1 MKNKTFRYYYILSMI
16 CILTAS
22 SYPLYMGVKVVTD
35 MIQNGTVLAEDYP
48 KYIIPYTPICLAIII
63 GTLILPLALKFF
75 KRFALIVSSAVSVGV
90 FFLSELMLE
99 SKVIVT
105 ETIETTL
112 ESWQMYMCVAKPQ
125 SYETRTWTESNIL
138 IGEYSPLFKLHFYII
153 SIVLILSLL
162 SCIYGFGR
170 MIQSGDK
177 SKKQTLILQTIA
189 SITFLV
195 LCILACFTAFYR
207 TGELQVSIIS
217 AILMIVFFV
226 LFGLTTGIYT
236 GSFLYRK
243 NKWISVMLPSVVA
256 SAVTFIMYIG
266 EMILLHSHLYRFGTG
281 VFFEAFGGIVFAP
294 VDIVVILLSG
304 IICLLLLWKFNSYN
318 RHGDTQ

>member
-1 MKNKTFRYYYILSMI
+1 MKNKTFRYYYILLMI
-16 CILTAS
+16 YILTAS

-125 SYETRTWTESNIL
+125 SYETRTWTATNVL

-207 TGELQVSIIS
+207 TGELQVSLIS
-217 AILMIVFFV
+217 AILMIVFFI
-226 LFGLTTGIYT
+226 LFGLTTGIYF
-236 GSFLYRK
+236 GSFFYGK
-243 NKWISVMLPSVVA
+243 NKWISVIVPSVVA
-256 SAVTFIMYIG
+256 SAVTFVMYIG
-266 EMILLHSHLYRFGTG
+266 EMILLHNHLYRFGTG
-281 VFFEAFGGIVFAP
+281 FFFEAFGGIVFAP

>member
-1 MKNKTFRYYYILSMI
+1 MKNKAFRYYYILLI
-16 CILTAS
+16 IYILTAS

-125 SYETRTWTESNIL
+125 SYKTRTWTATNVL

-162 SCIYGFGR
+162 SCIYSFGR

-207 TGELQVSIIS
+207 TGELQVSLIS
-217 AILMIVFFV
+217 AILMIVFFI
-226 LFGLTTGIYT
+226 LFGLTTGIYF
-236 GSFLYRK
+236 GSFFYGK
-243 NKWISVMLPSVVA
+243 NKWISVIVPSVVA
-256 SAVTFIMYIG
+256 SAVTFVMYIG
-266 EMILLHSHLYRFGTG
+266 EMILLHNHLYRFGTG
-281 VFFEAFGGIVFAP
+281 FFFEAFGGIVFAP

-318 RHGDTQ
+318 RHEDTQ